1 MTTSDITLTLF
12 IIWMFSLLHTFSKL
26 TLELNNVKNNWNVY
40 RCKPVIMLFAE
51 AYGHDAYEN
60 FTHCVQNIQSTF
72 VENDLKDVNQSNDI
86 INDNMGTTSDAL
98 DNADN
103 ANRHANAE
111 NQKATNFST
120 GLISNFAVGIKRF
133 LGTLSN
139 MVDNVSA
146 NTTLNSNT
154 SNSGSKTFG
163 KGSETARDEIK
174 DMP

>member
-60 FTHCVQNIQSTF
+60 FTQCVQNIQSTF
-72 VENDLKDVNQSNDI
+72 VENDLKDVNQSNDM
-86 INDNMGTTSDAL
+86 INDNMGSTSDAL
-98 DNADN
+98 DNADQ
-103 ANRHANAE
+103 ANRQANAE
-111 NQKATNFST
+111 NQKATTFST

-133 LGTLSN
+133 LGSLSN
-139 MVDNVSA
+139 MKDNVSA
-146 NTTLNSNT
+146 NMTLNSDT

-163 KGSETARDEIK
+163 GGRDKAKSKI
-174 DMP
+174 DSLP